1 MNHHAAIDVG
11 TLRLSALFLR
21 DAKFFA
27 RTVDSEPLVDV
38 AADATVDVGDPTTAG
53 VHEVTVDTPLGAFD
67 AAYLPWQWIGSD
79 APTLIYHHG
88 SGERPFDFGR
98 FSSNSFRRL
107 FVGHDEQVPAN
118 VIAVRAPFHAGSN
131 TEYARAMGDLE
142 NFVGMLAA
150 SAGLVEALAARVGDR
165 SAQPVLAS
173 GISLGGFAT
182 NVHRVCFDHVDA
194 YIPIFAGAAL
204 ADLFVASAY
213 RALTAESARRQSA
226 KLRDALD
233 FVDSFTAVDD
243 TDCYP
248 LLARHDRIVALDR
261 QRPSYD
267 GLSLSVLN
275 KGHVTGSL
283 ATGALRE
290 HVVDVLSAH
299 DDRN

>member
-1 MNHHAAIDVG
+1 MNPHAAIDVG
-11 TLRLSALFLR
+11 TVKLSALLLR

-27 RTVDSEPLVDV
+27 RTVDAEPLVDV

-53 VHEVTVDTPLGAFD
+53 GHEVTVDTPLGAFD
-67 AAYLPWQWIGSD
+67 AAYLPWQWVGAD

-107 FVGHDEQVPAN
+107 FVESDERVPAN

-131 TEYARAMGDLE
+131 VEYARAMGDLE

-150 SAGLVEALAARVGDR
+150 SAGLVEALAIRVGDR
-165 SAQPVLAS
+165 SAQPVLAA
-173 GISLGGFAT
+173 GISLGGFVT
-182 NVHRVCFDHVDA
+182 NVHRACFDHVDA

-204 ADLFVASAY
+204 ADLFVSSAY
-213 RALTAESARRQSA
+213 RALVADSARRQSA
-226 KLRDALD
+226 RLRETLD

-248 LLARHDRIVALDR
+248 LLARHDQFVAFDR

-267 GLSLSVLN
+267 GLPLSVLD

-283 ATGALRE
+283 ATSALRD
-290 HVVDVLSAH
+290 HVLGVLSAH
-299 DDRN
+299 DDRS